1 MLGTVQLKKVHLYPY
16 FLEDINTEYLQSLQ
30 QAWLWTVPGK
40 PGRMVTVQMGVPVA
54 DFGVIWFLKN
64 RELELLLDLAE
75 DSFLTNEQW
84 YVLNLSFT
92 DL

>member
-1 MLGTVQLKKVHLYPY
+1 
-16 FLEDINTEYLQSLQ
+16 
-30 QAWLWTVPGK
+30 
-40 PGRMVTVQMGVPVA
+40 MVTVQMGVPVA